1 MLQKNSTARKE
12 GRQLAV
18 AKTTTKDL
26 EKFLKHGRFLVIYLF
41 NM

>member
-1 MLQKNSTARKE
+1 MLQKNSTARQE